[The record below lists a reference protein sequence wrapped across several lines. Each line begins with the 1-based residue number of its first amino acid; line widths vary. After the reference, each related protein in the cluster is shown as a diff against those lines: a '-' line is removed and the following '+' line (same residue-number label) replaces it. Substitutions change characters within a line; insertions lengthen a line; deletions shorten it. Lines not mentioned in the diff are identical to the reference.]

1 MIVSL
6 IAAVAKNGAIGKDN
20 KLLWKLSADMK
31 IFKSLTTGHHIIM
44 GRKTFE
50 SMRSKPLPNRTNIV
64 VSRLLDYDPEGCI
77 AAGSLAEALQIANE
91 NGDDEAFVIGGGEIY
106 KLAIHKADV
115 LYITH
120 VHSNVEGD
128 TYFPPIDLT
137 IWELSEK
144 QPFKKDEK
152 NEYDF
157 DFCVYQR
164 KTKT

>member
-6 IAAVAKNGAIGKDN
+6 IAAIAKNGAIGKDN
-20 KLLWKLSADMK
+20 KLLWRLSADMK

-50 SMRSKPLPNRTNIV
+50 SMGSKPLPNRTNIV
-64 VSRLLDYDPEGCI
+64 ISRNLDFEPEGCMG
-77 AAGSLAEALQIANE
+77 ASSLAEAFQIASDQADE
-91 NGDDEAFVIGGGEIY
+91 EAFVIGGGEIY
-106 KLAIHKADV
+106 RLAIHKADV

-120 VHSNVEGD
+120 VHADIEGD
-128 TYFPPIDLT
+128 TYFPSIDQE
-137 IWELSEK
+137 IWEVAEK
-144 QPFKKDEK
+144 QSFKKDEK